1 VEVYFF
7 HNQMP
12 QSAARSKKMP
22 NTTQNG
28 RDNDKKDDKRT
39 PRDSANDKSAKTAK
53 SGSDERK
60 GSDRS

>member
-1 VEVYFF
+1 
-7 HNQMP
+7 MP

-28 RDNDKKDDKRT
+28 RDNDKKTDKKDDKRT